1 MMKSEWYTNRT
12 WNGEIDTKFEKYL
25 KHTRDPANKA
35 SFMQLQGGLLLDNN
49 QQNVQD
55 VGVSLLSR
63 VIEDYPLEHTSV
75 ILAQEKLG
83 DYYLRQHYFERAAHF
98 FKVVVKYCKAQNS
111 RSGTSTIADLK
122 LAEALV
128 RNGKDDQLEAAY
140 KLIKDYPVE
149 LLKLMDNK
157 FYYTQL
163 AAQVCDVLH
172 KDVEAKEFA
181 VAALALPQIIKPVIK
196 GNKLAVAT
204 KLAGRQLKA
213 IQEIAA
219 P

>member
-12 WNGEIDTKFEKYL
+12 WSGDIDAKFEKYL
-25 KHTRDPANKA
+25 KHTRDPTNKA
-35 SFMQLQGGLLLDNN
+35 DYMQLQGGLLLDNN

-55 VGVSLLSR
+55 VGVGLLTR
-63 VIEDYPLEHTSV
+63 VIEDFPTEHTSV

-83 DYYLRQHYFERAAHF
+83 DYYLKQHYFERAAHF
-98 FKVVVKYCKAQNS
+98 YKIVVKYCKAQNS
-111 RSGTSTIADLK
+111 RSGTSTLADLK

-128 RNGKDDQLEAAY
+128 RNGKDDQLDAAY
-140 KLIKDYPVE
+140 KLIKNYPVE

-172 KDVEAKEFA
+172 KDIEAKEFA
-181 VAALALPQIIKPVIK
+181 VAALALPQIMKPVFK
-196 GNKLAVAT
+196 GNKLATAN
-204 KLAGRQLKA
+204 KLAGRLLRALK
-213 IQEIAA
+213 EIAA
-219 P
+219 S

>member
-1 MMKSEWYTNRT
+1 MKSEWYTNRT
-12 WNGEIDTKFEKYL
+12 WSGEIDARFEKYL

-35 SFMQLQGGLLLDNN
+35 DYMQLQGGLLLDNN

-55 VGVSLLSR
+55 VGVGLLSR

-83 DYYLRQHYFERAAHF
+83 DYYLKQHYFERAAFF
-98 FKVVVKYCKAQNS
+98 FKIVVKYCKAQNS

-149 LLKLMDNK
+149 QLKLIDNK

-172 KDVEAKEFA
+172 KDIEAKAFA
-181 VAALALPQIIKPVIK
+181 VAALALPQIIKPIFK
-196 GNKLAVAT
+196 GNK
-204 KLAGRQLKA
+204 
-213 IQEIAA
+213 IAA
-219 P
+219 AQKNADRPLRALLEIVAS